1 MAQLNDEHLEV
12 ISRNKARRYEQL
24 KKEREDVFNSSNLDP
39 DTKNKMI
46 EFAKNNS
53 THKLREVIKDFFSDK
68 RQAMNIKLSKN
79 LKIKLN
85 DSGKGSGANFDYDFK
100 IIVIDKTK
108 KPYKNKIITR
118 DDIIRINAPLN
129 GRCVNKTIDDFIEWT
144 FCYNS
149 PLYIQYRND
158 PTKHWNIDKQQWD
171 NVGRQVMSYKP
182 RLWKGYN
189 KPKLWVKVYIPK
201 WLLEYR
207 GEQ

>member
-1 MAQLNDEHLEV
+1 M
-12 ISRNKARRYEQL
+12 
-24 KKEREDVFNSSNLDP
+24 
-39 DTKNKMI
+39 
-46 EFAKNNS
+46 
-53 THKLREVIKDFFSDK
+53 
-68 RQAMNIKLSKN
+68 MNIKLSKN

-171 NVGRQVMSYKP
+171 NVERQAMNQSQLLYKIWLSNNDSVSRQAIYKSFKRQSYKSNIGKK
-182 RLWKGYN
+182 LKYIWKN
-189 KPKLWVKVYIPK
+189 INIHNTN
-201 WLLEYR
+201 
-207 GEQ
+207 